1 MFRIFALTF
10 TNVKLLFNLL
20 IQLIMGK
27 VVGLVGAAS
36 GKIGNLVYAV
46 TNGIQTARVYQP
58 IVSNPK
64 SIGQSMQRAR
74 GNLAGRISGFVPRTA
89 IMGLGVNARLRRGEF
104 LRNILKKATATY
116 NEGSY
121 VAKIQPADVL
131 FSKGAVQLP
140 VTLTSITA
148 ASHSVAVVLNGVAD
162 TVLAPEVYASR
173 LVRLVAMV
181 YESNTTNLVEV
192 STKLA
197 TMPTQGATATTT
209 MPIAHA
215 GGFDVFVYAIP
226 MSTEDGTAAAVD
238 TSVVGLDDDDIAASL
253 SVNGNAVVFDY
264 GQSVYI
270 GEGNFLGA

>member
-1 MFRIFALTF
+1 
-10 TNVKLLFNLL
+10 
-20 IQLIMGK
+20 MGI

-64 SIGQSMQRAR
+64 SIGQSQQRAR
-74 GNLAGRISGFVPRTA
+74 GNLAGRISSFVPRTA

-104 LRNILKKATATY
+104 LRNILKKATVTMS
-116 NEGSY
+116 GSNY

-131 FSKGAVQLP
+131 FSKGAVILP
-140 VTLTSITA
+140 VTMQSVTA
-148 ASHSVAVVLNGVAD
+148 AAHSVAVVLTGVAD

-181 YESNTTNLVEV
+181 YEQNTTNLVEV

-197 TMPTQGATATTT
+197 TMPAQGATSTTT
-209 MPIAHA
+209 MQVAHA
-215 GGFDVFVYAIP
+215 GGYDVFVYAIP
-226 MSTEDGTAAAVD
+226 MSTEDGTAASVD
-238 TSVVGLDDDDIAASL
+238 TSVVGLDDDKIASSL
-253 SVNGNAVVFDY
+253 SVNGNAVVFAY
-264 GQSVYI
+264 GQSVYL
-270 GEGNFLGA
+270 GEGNFTQA

>member
-1 MFRIFALTF
+1 
-10 TNVKLLFNLL
+10 
-20 IQLIMGK
+20 MGK

-46 TNGIQTARVYQP
+46 TNGVQTARVYQP

-64 SIGQSMQRAR
+64 SIGQSQQRAK
-74 GNLAGRISGFVPRTA
+74 GNLAGRISSFVPRTA

-116 NEGSY
+116 DEGSY

-131 FSKGAVQLP
+131 FSKGAVVLP
-140 VTLTSITA
+140 VTLQSITA

-162 TVLAPEVYASR
+162 AILAPEVYASR

-181 YESNTTNLVEV
+181 YEHNTTNLVEV
-192 STKLA
+192 SSKLA

-215 GGFDVFVYAIP
+215 GGYDVFVYAIP
-226 MSTEDGTAAAVD
+226 MSTEDGTAASVD
-238 TSVVGLDDDDIAASL
+238 TSVVGLDDDEIAASL

-264 GQSVYI
+264 GQSVYL
-270 GEGNFLGA
+270 GEGNFTQA

>member
-1 MFRIFALTF
+1 MA
-10 TNVKLLFNLL
+10 
-20 IQLIMGK
+20 K

-58 IVSNPK
+58 VVSNPK
-64 SIGQSMQRAR
+64 STGQSLQRAK
-74 GNLAGRISGFVPRTA
+74 GNLAGRMSSFVPRSA
-89 IMGLGVNARLRRGEF
+89 IFGLGRNARIRRSEF
-104 LRNILKKATATY
+104 LRNILKAADAAFD
-116 NEGSY
+116 EGQF
-121 VAKIQPADVL
+121 VAKIDPAAVL
-131 FSKGAVQLP
+131 FSKGAVILP
-140 VTLTSITA
+140 VTLQSITA

-181 YESNTTNLVEV
+181 YEQNTSNLVEV

-209 MPIAHA
+209 LQVAHA

-238 TSVVGLDDDDIAASL
+238 TSVVGLDDDEIAASL
-253 SVNGNAVVFDY
+253 SVNGNAVAFAY
-264 GQSVYI
+264 GHSVLL
-270 GEGNFLGA
+270 GEGNFTQA